1 MYVPTFVFLPLA
13 ASDRDCSGFYTEAGE
28 WHLGFDCPWPQ
39 HCCGDCHARYCCTTA
54 LEELH
59 EDEQSWCNFFVISPS
74 IIAGITLGLFLLML
88 ILTLICCCTCSG
100 CVLSQMRLRRRSSS
114 CSSHCDASLY
124 GSHAGSFS
132 SLTRTQAQS
141 QPSSQHAGRQL
152 HGGYTVVPANSQLVS
167 PAELT
172 PSPQSETPPLVSTT
186 FVGGFSG
193 GLVPEGATVVHAVR
207 AVTEYQFIVGPPP
220 PYDESGR
227 QGTQI

>member
-114 CSSHCDASLY
+114 CSK
-124 GSHAGSFS
+124 
-132 SLTRTQAQS
+132 
-141 QPSSQHAGRQL
+141 
-152 HGGYTVVPANSQLVS
+152 
-167 PAELT
+167 LT
-172 PSPQSETPPLVSTT
+172 PSPQSETPPLVSAT